1 MCLPLGGKER
11 GVMSVLEVK
20 GSSRLRLRGA
30 QAEGEFSGL
39 RIPNLEIRIS
49 VTDEEEEKLRILVV
63 GYIGQ
68 MACSVNSI
76 HQCRDVR
83 G

>member
-1 MCLPLGGKER
+1 
-11 GVMSVLEVK
+11 MSVLEVK

-49 VTDEEEEKLRILVV
+49 VTDADEDREEELRILVV

-76 HQCRDVR
+76 HQCMDVR
-83 G
+83 R